1 MESMENEVIK
11 IPRGVVIFREG
22 EEGNFM
28 YLILKGKVRILRK
41 GEEIAVLGKGDFFGD
56 LGLLTG
62 LPRVADAISEE
73 DCELVLIDENSF
85 DKIIKSDPNLSIRIL
100 RKLAHRLRDMY
111 KLMDRMEREETAI
124 EVENEPLP
132 SNVKAW
138 FELEKEGEIFPVEQK
153 ITFLGRKDLSSSFVP
168 HVDLSPY
175 DKNRYISRRHAR
187 VIFRNGK
194 FYIKE
199 EVGVLNGTFL
209 NNRRIKPGFLYDLE
223 DGTRVTLG
231 RLTLVFHTKTKQD

>member
-1 MESMENEVIK
+1 MENEIVK
-11 IPRGVVIFREG
+11 IPKGVVIFREG

-28 YLILKGKVRILRK
+28 YLILKGKVKIMRK
-41 GEEIAVLGKGDFFGD
+41 GEEIATLGKGDFFGD

-73 DCELVLIDENSF
+73 DCELILVDESSF

-100 RKLAHRLRDMY
+100 RKLAHRLREMY
-111 KLMDRMEREETAI
+111 FLMDKMEKEETSM
-124 EVENEPLP
+124 EVENQPLP
-132 SNVKAW
+132 DGVKAW

-153 ITFLGRKDLSSSFVP
+153 ITFIGRRDLTSSFVP
-168 HVDLSPY
+168 HVDLSDY

-209 NNRRIKPGFLYDLE
+209 NDRRIKPGFLYTLE
-223 DGTRVTLG
+223 DGTKVTLG
-231 RLTLVFHTKTKQD
+231 RLSLIFRTKRNS

>member
-1 MESMENEVIK
+1 MENEIVK

-28 YLILKGKVRILRK
+28 YLILKGRVKILRK
-41 GEEIAVLGKGDFFGD
+41 GQEITTLGKGDFFGD

-62 LPRVADAISEE
+62 LPRIADAISEE
-73 DCELVLIDENSF
+73 DCELILVDESSF
-85 DKIIKSDPNLSIRIL
+85 DKIVKSDPNLSIRIL
-100 RKLAHRLRDMY
+100 RKLAHRLREMY
-111 KLMDRMEREETAI
+111 SLMDRMEKEETSL
-124 EVENEPLP
+124 EVENKPLP
-132 SNVKAW
+132 PGIKAW
-138 FELEKEGEIFPVEQK
+138 FELAKDGEVFPIEQK
-153 ITFLGRKDLSSSFVP
+153 ITFIGRKDLTSSFIP

-209 NNRRIKPGFLYDLE
+209 NDRRIKPGFLYDLK
-223 DGTRVTLG
+223 DGTKVTLG
-231 RLTLVFHTKTKQD
+231 RLTLIFHSKTKEPSQ